1 MHGCMLFCIWC
12 GGVFLRPSLLSPFLL
27 HLNHLTIRR
36 HPSSFSSFPPFP
48 QSFSSS
54 RHLLPLSLLA
64 SIHLWGK
71 KRKIGYSTQGK
82 KIAEAEEEKEED
94 MGQKLRGRE
103 RKESLSWLRLT
114 LLGEKVFPLFFL
126 FFSSVLVVGR
136 LFSVLIRRQRKRERK
151 GKMVH

>member
-1 MHGCMLFCIWC
+1 MYAFLYLLWGC
-12 GGVFLRPSLLSPFLL
+12 FLRPSLLSPFLL

-82 KIAEAEEEKEED
+82 KKIAEAEEEKGED

-114 LLGEKVFPLFFL
+114 LLGKKVFL
-126 FFSSVLVVGR
+126 FFFSSSVLVVGR